1 MPAANKDS
9 SNPVTEVVTLSNN
22 PLIDAL
28 IGGSKWGGNA
38 GTGATVYLSFP
49 TTNNQ
54 AYWSSA
60 YYDINDP
67 ISETR
72 GFSAVTGNV
81 QTAAISAL
89 QAWANVANINVQTTT
104 ESTSAVGDIRVAYT
118 NNTQVIA
125 PADYAYTFYP
135 IAGATYGGDVWL
147 NPSPPAAGGNYAKGA
162 SGYQTLVHE
171 LGHALGLDHSFVD
184 GAGDLGVPAPYD
196 QFQYSIMSYS
206 DALNSLDNGYSGY
219 YPTTPMLLDIQ
230 AIQYLYGANTS
241 YRTGNDTYVF
251 NGANQYYETI
261 WDAGGIDTI
270 QYNSTT
276 GGLIDLN
283 AGSFSKLGAAFSVYQ
298 GTQTHV
304 DNVAIAYNVTIE
316 NAIGGIGNDT
326 INGNTANNNINGG
339 AGSDVVV
346 YKGASTDYRVT
357 NNAGVTTVQDI
368 NLANGNDGTD
378 TISLVETVRFANK
391 DYGSVDGLRYIA
403 SYGDLV
409 RAFGLNAQAG
419 NQHYL
424 SNGFQEGRSVAF
436 DGLKYIASYGDL
448 IKAFGGN
455 AQAATEH
462 YIVSGYNEGRK
473 VSFDGL
479 RYIASYTDL
488 INAFGTNGQAAI
500 QHYIGNGFNEGRKVT
515 FDTDWYLAKYGD
527 IRNAFGTNQDAATS
541 HYINYGRKDGH
552 IFNASGNDA
561 LTGSAI
567 ADKLNGYIGNDT
579 LNGGA
584 GNDTLDGGAG
594 FDVLTGGAGKDVFD
608 FNLITETALGATADS
623 IKDFSRIDL
632 DKIDLSTI
640 DANFNLADNQAFN
653 FIGNDVAFNNVAGEL
668 RFDSANNSVS
678 GDINGDGIADF
689 RIELTGI
696 TSMNASDFVL

>member
-1 MPAANKDS
+1 MPVANKDT
-9 SNPVTEVVTLSNN
+9 SNPVNESIVLSNN

-28 IGGSKWGGNA
+28 IGGSKWGGST

-49 TTNNQ
+49 TTSNQ
-54 AYWSSA
+54 AYWSSVF
-60 YYDINDP
+60 YDINDP

-72 GFSAVTGNV
+72 GFSTVTGGV
-81 QTAAISAL
+81 QTAAISEL
-89 QAWANVANINVQTTT
+89 QTWANFANINVQTITETT
-104 ESTSAVGDIRVAYT
+104 GAVGDIRISYT

-125 PADYAYTFYP
+125 PTDYAFTFYP
-135 IAGATYGGDVWL
+135 IAGAPYGGDVWL
-147 NPSPPAAGGNYAKGA
+147 NPNPPATGSNYAKGA

-184 GAGDLGVPAPYD
+184 GAGDLGLPAPYD
-196 QFQYSIMSYS
+196 QFQYSTMSYS
-206 DALNSLDNGYSGY
+206 DALNSLDNGFSGY

-230 AIQYLYGANTS
+230 AIQYLYGANMS

-251 NGANQYYETI
+251 NGTNKYYETI
-261 WDAGGIDTI
+261 WDAGGVDTI
-270 QYNSTT
+270 QYDSTT
-276 GGLIDLN
+276 GGVIDLN
-283 AGSFSKLGAAFSVYQ
+283 AGNFSKLGAAFSVNQ

-316 NAIGGIGNDT
+316 NAIGGSGNDT
-326 INGNTANNNINGG
+326 INGNAANNNINGG
-339 AGSDVVV
+339 AGNDVVI
-346 YKGASTDYRVT
+346 YKGASTDYRVS
-357 NNAGVTTVQDI
+357 NNAGITTIQDI

-378 TISLVETVRFANK
+378 TLSQVETVRFANK

-409 RAFGLNAQAG
+409 KVFGLNAQAG

-424 SNGFQEGRSVAF
+424 SNGFQEGRSVSF

-448 IKAFGGN
+448 IRAFGSN

-462 YIVSGYNEGRK
+462 YVGTGYSEGRK

-479 RYIASYTDL
+479 KYIASYTDL
-488 INAFGTNGQAAI
+488 INAFVTNGQAATL
-500 QHYIGNGFNEGRKVT
+500 HFIGNGFNEGRKIS

-527 IRNAFGTNQDAATS
+527 IRAAFGTNQDAATS
-541 HYINYGRKDGH
+541 HYINNGRKDGH
-552 IFNASGNDA
+552 VFVTSGNDA

-567 ADKLNGYIGNDT
+567 ADNLNGYAGNDT
-579 LNGGA
+579 ILGGA
-584 GNDTLDGGAG
+584 GNDTL
-594 FDVLTGGAGKDVFD
+594 TGGAGLDLLTGGSGKDIFD
-608 FNLITETALGATADS
+608 FNLVSDSTLGATADS
-623 IKDFSRIDL
+623 IKDFSRVDL

-640 DANFNLADNQAFN
+640 DANFNLAGNQAFV
-653 FIGNDVAFNNVAGEL
+653 FIGNDVTFNNTPGEL
-668 RFDSANNSVS
+668 RFESANNFVS

-689 RIELTGI
+689 QIELTGI
-696 TSMNASDFVL
+696 TLVNSSDFIL